1 MAPVLYTK
9 TETCKNQN
17 GREIND
23 KNKDGERGRMRIEII
38 RADITRLKVDAIVN
52 AANKTLLG
60 GGGVDGAIHRAAGA
74 RLLAECRT
82 LNGCETGHVKIT
94 KGYDL
99 PAKCVIHAVGPVWYG
114 GNRNEEALLASC
126 YRESILLAD
135 KRKLKS
141 IAFPAISCGVYRF
154 PIEKAADIAI
164 KSTLETAENTSIER
178 IIFACFE
185 ARIEKALKDSLY
197 NAGQEI

>member
-1 MAPVLYTK
+1 MDW
-9 TETCKNQN
+9 
-17 GREIND
+17 RIND
-23 KNKDGERGRMRIEII
+23 KNKDGESGRMRIEII
-38 RADITRLKVDAIVN
+38 QADITRLKVDAIVN
-52 AANKTLLG
+52 AANKTLCG

-74 RLLAECRT
+74 RLLAECRA

-99 PAKCVIHAVGPVWYG
+99 PAKCVIHAVGPVWNG
-114 GNRNEEALLASC
+114 GNRDEEALLASC

-135 KRKLKS
+135 EHKLRS

-164 KSTLETAENTSIER
+164 RSTLETAENTSIEH

-185 ARIEKALKDSLY
+185 DRIEKALKDSLY
-197 NAGQEI
+197 NAGHEEI